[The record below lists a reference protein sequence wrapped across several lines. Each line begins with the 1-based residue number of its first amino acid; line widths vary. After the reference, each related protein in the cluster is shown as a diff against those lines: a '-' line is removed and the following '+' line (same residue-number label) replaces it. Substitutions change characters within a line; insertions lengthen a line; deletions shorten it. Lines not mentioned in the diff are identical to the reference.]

1 MSIKYAIENTQAQ
14 PTPSWHCVDLLA
26 GLKIDIPFLGIQMS
40 FLEWLPSCY
49 RNMET
54 RSPHEDGFSGKPS
67 RRPAWEALQRQALR
81 MVDSQEARPLLL
93 SRAAL
98 SRSNCPASCRNGSRL
113 RDNGIAELDLTSSFP
128 PGDGADFPVVRVESL
143 VPHNLSRCELHLG
156 SLPYLPLL
164 AVGLLER
171 HQEGEG
177 ISRYIHGFFSPFLGQ
192 GPATPSCSCS

>member
-1 MSIKYAIENTQAQ
+1 MNGFPVATEILKPEVHMRMASQVSPAE
-14 PTPSWHCVDLLA
+14 
-26 GLKIDIPFLGIQMS
+26 GLHGKPCRGRLCIWWTARKQG
-40 FLEWLPSCY
+40 PSCY
-49 RNMET
+49 HGLHSVGVT
-54 RSPHEDGFSGKPS
+54 
-67 RRPAWEALQRQALR
+67 ALQ
-81 MVDSQEARPLLL
+81 
-93 SRAAL
+93 
-98 SRSNCPASCRNGSRL
+98 SCRNGSRL

-143 VPHNLSRCELHLG
+143 VPHNLSHCELHLG

-164 AVGLLER
+164 AMGLLER